1 MHEVIAQLTAYARTT
16 WNRRWYIVV
25 TAWLLAIGGWIWVYT
40 LPDRYEA
47 SARVNVDTQSIL
59 KPLMS
64 GLAVQPNVDQ
74 QIALMTR
81 TLLSRPNMEKVARM
95 TDLDI
100 NAKTEGQSEKII
112 DDLQSNIRIT
122 PGGENLFTISYQN
135 SNPQLA
141 TRVVE
146 SLLTIFVEGSLG
158 HKRKD
163 TDSARKFIEEQLK
176 AYEQKLVLAENSLKD
191 FKRKYVGLMPGQ
203 GGGYF
208 ERLAQARQAVEDAR
222 LELRESENRRN
233 ELKRQLA
240 GEEPVMLDDEAG
252 SNPQID
258 ARINNLKE
266 QLDNLLLKFTEQ
278 HPDIVATKR
287 VIAQLEEQKKTE
299 AKLMKPGTGG
309 ARGKNSVYQQLT
321 VALAEEE
328 ANVASL
334 RARVGEFEARYA
346 QLRSA
351 VDAVP
356 QVEAEY
362 TQLNRD
368 YQVNKAN
375 YEALLARRES
385 AMISEEMESKTA
397 ALDFRIIDPP
407 RVPLSPAWP
416 NRPLMITLVLL
427 GAIAAGI
434 VLAFLISQIR
444 RTVDDRITLK
454 DLTGLPLLGAVSMV
468 WTPEQK
474 ARQRKRLVT
483 YIASATSLLGAY
495 AVLLIVTLGGDA
507 LSGMW
512 RDFLL

>member
-1 MHEVIAQLTAYARTT
+1 MHEVIAQLATYARTT
-16 WNRRWYIVV
+16 WNRRWYIII
-25 TAWLLAIGGWIWVYT
+25 TAWVVAIAGWIWVYT
-40 LPDRYEA
+40 LADRYEA

-74 QIALMTR
+74 QVVLMTR

-100 NAKTEGQSEKII
+100 NAKNEGQSEKLI

-191 FKRKYVGLMPGQ
+191 FKRKYVGMMPGQ

-208 ERLAQARQAVEDAR
+208 ERLAQARQAAEDAR

-240 GEEPVMLDDEAG
+240 GEEPVMLDDDVSG
-252 SNPQID
+252 ITNPQID
-258 ARINNLKE
+258 GRINTLKE
-266 QLDNLLLKFTEQ
+266 QLDGLLLKFTEQ

-299 AKLMKPGTGG
+299 AKLMKPGSSPL
-309 ARGKNSVYQQLT
+309 RGKNNVYQQLT

-334 RARVGEFEARYA
+334 KARVGEFDSRYA
-346 QLRSA
+346 QLRAA

-356 QVEAEY
+356 QVEAEF

-385 AMISEEMESKTA
+385 ASISEEMESKTA

-407 RVPLSPAWP
+407 RVPLEPAWP

-434 VLAFLISQIR
+434 LTAFLMSQIR
-444 RTVDDRITLK
+444 RTVDDRVIVK
-454 DLTGLPLLGAVSMV
+454 ELTGLPLLGAISMV

-474 ARQRKRLVT
+474 ARQRKRLLA
-483 YIASATSLLGAY
+483 YIASFMSLVSAY
-495 AVLLIVTLGGDA
+495 AVLLIVTLVA
-507 LSGMW
+507 ARSA
-512 RDFLL
+512 

>member
-16 WNRRWYIVV
+16 WNRRWYIII
-25 TAWLLAIGGWIWVYT
+25 TAWVLAIAGWIWVYT
-40 LPDRYEA
+40 LADRYEA

-74 QIALMTR
+74 QVVLMTR

-100 NAKTEGQSEKII
+100 SAKDEGQSEKII

-176 AYEQKLVLAENSLKD
+176 AYEQKLVLAESALKD
-191 FKRKYVGLMPGQ
+191 FKRKYVGIMPGS

-208 ERLAQARQAVEDAR
+208 ERLAQSRQAVDDAR
-222 LELRESENRRN
+222 LELREAENRRN

-240 GEEPVMLDDEAG
+240 GEEPVMLDDEVSG

-258 ARINNLKE
+258 ARINTLKE
-266 QLDNLLLKFTEQ
+266 QLDGLLLKFTDQ
-278 HPDIVATKR
+278 HPDIVGIKR
-287 VIAQLEEQKKTE
+287 VIAQLEEQKRAE
-299 AKLMKPGTGG
+299 AKLMKPGLSPS
-309 ARGKNSVYQQLT
+309 RGKNNVYQQLT

-334 RARVGEFEARYA
+334 KARVGEFEARYG

-356 QVEAEY
+356 QVEAEFS
-362 TQLNRD
+362 QLNRD

-385 AMISEEMESKTA
+385 ASISEEMESKTA

-427 GAIAAGI
+427 GAILAGI
-434 VLAFLISQIR
+434 VLAFLVSQIR
-444 RTVDDRITLK
+444 RTVDDRMTLK
-454 DLTGLPLLGAVSMV
+454 DLTGLPLLGTISMV

-474 ARQRKRLVT
+474 ARQRKRLFA
-483 YIASATSLLGAY
+483 YIASFMSLISAY
-495 AVLLIVTLGGDA
+495 GVLLIVTLVMA
-507 LSGMW
+507 RSA
-512 RDFLL
+512 

>member
-1 MHEVIAQLTAYARTT
+1 MHEVIAQLAAYARTT
-16 WNRRWYIVV
+16 WNRRWYIIV
-25 TAWLLAIGGWIWVYT
+25 TAWAVAIAGWIWVYT

-64 GLAVQPNVDQ
+64 GLAVQPNADQ

-95 TDLDI
+95 TDLDL
-100 NAKTEGQSEKII
+100 NAKDENQTEKII
-112 DDLQSNIRIT
+112 DDLQTNIRIT

-135 SNPQLA
+135 SNPQVA

-191 FKRKYVGLMPGQ
+191 FKRKYVGIMPGQ

-208 ERLAQARQAVEDAR
+208 ERLGQARQAAEDAR
-222 LELRESENRRN
+222 LELREAENRRD
-233 ELKRQLA
+233 ELKRQLS
-240 GEEPVMLDDEAG
+240 GEEPVMLDDDVTDFV
-252 SNPQID
+252 SPQLD
-258 ARINNLKE
+258 GRINALKE
-266 QLDNLLLKFTEQ
+266 QLDTLLLKYTDQ
-278 HPDIVATKR
+278 HPDIVGTKR
-287 VIAQLEEQKKTE
+287 VIKQLEDQKKAE
-299 AKLMKPGTGG
+299 AKLVKPGAGG
-309 ARGKNSVYQQLT
+309 SRNKNTVMQQLT

-334 RARVGEFEARYA
+334 RARAGEFEARYA
-346 QLRSA
+346 QLRSS

-385 AMISEEMESKTA
+385 ASISEEMESKTA

-407 RVPLSPAWP
+407 RVPLEPAWP
-416 NRPLMITLVLL
+416 NRPLMVTLVLL
-427 GAIAAGI
+427 GALAAGI
-434 VLAFLISQIR
+434 VLAFMVSQIR
-444 RTVDDRITLK
+444 RTVDDRATLK
-454 DLTGLPLLGAVSMV
+454 ELTGLPLLGAVSMV

-474 ARQRKRLVT
+474 ARQRKRLLA
-483 YIASATSLLGAY
+483 YIASFASLISAY
-495 AVLLIVTLGGDA
+495 GVLLIVTLVMTRSA
-507 LSGMW
+507 
-512 RDFLL
+512 

>member
-16 WNRRWYIVV
+16 WNRRWYIII
-25 TAWLLAIGGWIWVYT
+25 TAWVLAIAGWIWVYT
-40 LPDRYEA
+40 LADRYEA

-74 QIALMTR
+74 QVVLMTR

-100 NAKTEGQSEKII
+100 SAKDEGQSEKII

-176 AYEQKLVLAENSLKD
+176 AYEQKLVLAESALKD
-191 FKRKYVGLMPGQ
+191 FKRKYVGIMPGS

-208 ERLAQARQAVEDAR
+208 ERLAQSRQAVDDAR
-222 LELRESENRRN
+222 LELREAENRRN

-240 GEEPVMLDDEAG
+240 GEEPVMLDDEVSG

-258 ARINNLKE
+258 ARINTLKE
-266 QLDNLLLKFTEQ
+266 QLDSLLLKFTDQ
-278 HPDIVATKR
+278 HPDIVGIKR
-287 VIAQLEEQKKTE
+287 VIAQLEEQKRAE
-299 AKLMKPGTGG
+299 AKLMKPGLSPS
-309 ARGKNSVYQQLT
+309 RGKNNVYQQLT

-334 RARVGEFEARYA
+334 KARVGEFEARYG

-356 QVEAEY
+356 QVEAEFS
-362 TQLNRD
+362 QLNRD

-385 AMISEEMESKTA
+385 ASISEEMESKTA

-427 GAIAAGI
+427 GAILAGI
-434 VLAFLISQIR
+434 VLAFLVSQIR
-444 RTVDDRITLK
+444 RTVDDRMTLK
-454 DLTGLPLLGAVSMV
+454 DLTGLPLLGTISMV

-474 ARQRKRLVT
+474 ARQRKRLFA
-483 YIASATSLLGAY
+483 YIASFMSLISAY
-495 AVLLIVTLGGDA
+495 GVLLIVTLVMA
-507 LSGMW
+507 RSA
-512 RDFLL
+512 

>member
-16 WNRRWYIVV
+16 WNRRWYIIG
-25 TAWLLAIGGWIWVYT
+25 TAWILAIAGWIWVYT

-64 GLAVQPNVDQ
+64 GLAVQPNADQ

-100 NAKTEGQSEKII
+100 NAKDEGQTEKII
-112 DDLQSNIRIT
+112 DDLQSNILIT

-135 SNPQLA
+135 SNPQVA

-191 FKRKYVGLMPGQ
+191 FKRKYVGIMPGQ

-208 ERLAQARQAVEDAR
+208 ERLGQARQAAEDAR
-222 LELRESENRRN
+222 LELRESENRRD
-233 ELKRQLA
+233 ELRRQLA
-240 GEEPVMLDDEAG
+240 GEEPVMLDDDV
-252 SNPQID
+252 SDIVNPQLD
-258 ARINNLKE
+258 GRINALKE
-266 QLDNLLLKFTEQ
+266 QLDSLLLKYTDQ
-278 HPDIVATKR
+278 HPDIVGTKR
-287 VIAQLEEQKKTE
+287 VIKQLEDQKKAE
-299 AKLMKPGTGG
+299 AKLVKPGVGG
-309 ARGKNSVYQQLT
+309 SRNRNTVMQQLT

-334 RARVGEFEARYA
+334 RARAAEFEARYA
-346 QLRSA
+346 QLRSS

-356 QVEAEY
+356 QVEAEF

-385 AMISEEMESKTA
+385 ASISEEMESKTA

-407 RVPLSPAWP
+407 RVPLEPAWP
-416 NRPLMITLVLL
+416 NRPLMVTLVLL
-427 GAIAAGI
+427 GALAAGI
-434 VLAFLISQIR
+434 VLAFMVSQIR
-444 RTVDDRITLK
+444 RTVDDRATLK
-454 DLTGLPLLGAVSMV
+454 ELTGLPLLGAVSMV

-474 ARQRKRLVT
+474 ARQRKRLLAYV
-483 YIASATSLLGAY
+483 ASFASLISAY
-495 AVLLIVTLGGDA
+495 GVLLVVTLVMTRSA
-507 LSGMW
+507 
-512 RDFLL
+512 

>member
-1 MHEVIAQLTAYARTT
+1 MHEVIAQLAAYARTT
-16 WNRRWYIVV
+16 WNRRWYIIA
-25 TAWLLAIGGWIWVYT
+25 TAWTLAIAGWIWVYT

-64 GLAVQPNVDQ
+64 GLAVQPNADQ

-100 NAKTEGQSEKII
+100 NAKDEGQTEKII

-135 SNPQLA
+135 SNPQVA

-191 FKRKYVGLMPGQ
+191 FKRKYVGIMPGQ

-208 ERLAQARQAVEDAR
+208 ERLGQARQAAEDAR
-222 LELRESENRRN
+222 LELREAENRRD
-233 ELKRQLA
+233 ELRRQLA
-240 GEEPVMLDDEAG
+240 GEEPVMLDDDVADIV
-252 SNPQID
+252 NPQLD
-258 ARINNLKE
+258 GRINALKE
-266 QLDNLLLKFTEQ
+266 QLDALLLKYTEQ
-278 HPDIVATKR
+278 HPDIVGTKR
-287 VIAQLEEQKKTE
+287 VIKQLEDQKKAE
-299 AKLMKPGTGG
+299 AKVVKPGAGG
-309 ARGKNSVYQQLT
+309 SRNKNTVMQQLT

-334 RARVGEFEARYA
+334 RARAGEFEARYA
-346 QLRSA
+346 QLRSS

-356 QVEAEY
+356 QVEAEF

-385 AMISEEMESKTA
+385 ASISEEMESKTA

-407 RVPLSPAWP
+407 RVPLEPAWP
-416 NRPLMITLVLL
+416 NRPLMVTLVLL
-427 GAIAAGI
+427 GALAAGI
-434 VLAFLISQIR
+434 VLAFMVSQIR
-444 RTVDDRITLK
+444 RTVDDRATLK
-454 DLTGLPLLGAVSMV
+454 ELTGLPLLGAISMV

-474 ARQRKRLVT
+474 ARQRKRLLA
-483 YIASATSLLGAY
+483 YIASFASLISAY
-495 AVLLIVTLGGDA
+495 GVLLVVTLVMTRSA
-507 LSGMW
+507 
-512 RDFLL
+512 

>member
-16 WNRRWYIVV
+16 WNRRWYIVA
-25 TAWLLAIGGWIWVYT
+25 TAWILAVAGWIWVYT

-100 NAKTEGQSEKII
+100 NAKDEAQSEKII

-135 SNPQLA
+135 SDPQLA

-163 TDSARKFIEEQLK
+163 TDSARKFIEDQLK
-176 AYEQKLVLAENSLKD
+176 AYEQRLVTAENALKD

-208 ERLAQARQAVEDAR
+208 ERLAQARQAVEDAK
-222 LELRESENRRN
+222 LELREAENRRN

-240 GEEPVMLDDEAG
+240 GEEPVMLDDDAG

-258 ARINNLKE
+258 GRINNLKE
-266 QLDNLLLKFTEQ
+266 QLDALLLKYTEN
-278 HPDIVATKR
+278 HPDVVATKR
-287 VIAQLEEQKKTE
+287 LIARLEEQKKSD
-299 AKLMKPGTGG
+299 AAVVKPGGT
-309 ARGKNSVYQQLT
+309 RNKNSVYQQLT

-334 RARVGEFEARYA
+334 RARVGEFEGRYA

-385 AMISEEMESKTA
+385 ATISEEMESKTA

-407 RVPLSPAWP
+407 RVPLSPSWP
-416 NRPLMITLVLL
+416 NRPLMMTLVLL

-434 VLAFLISQIR
+434 VLAFLVSQIR
-444 RTVDDRITLK
+444 RTVDDRMTLK
-454 DLTGLPLLGAVSMV
+454 DLTGLPLLGTVSMV
-468 WTPEQK
+468 WTPEQR
-474 ARQRKRLVT
+474 ARQRKRMLAF
-483 YIASATSLLGAY
+483 IASAASLFSAY
-495 AVLLIVTLGGDA
+495 AVLLIVTLVA
-507 LSGMW
+507 ARSA
-512 RDFLL
+512 

>member
-16 WNRRWYIVV
+16 WNRRWYIIA
-25 TAWLLAIGGWIWVYT
+25 TAWALAVAGWIWVYT

-64 GLAVQPNVDQ
+64 GLAVQPNADQ

-100 NAKTEGQSEKII
+100 NAKDEGETEKII
-112 DDLQSNIRIT
+112 DDLQTNIRIT

-191 FKRKYVGLMPGQ
+191 FKRKYVGIMPGQ

-208 ERLAQARQAVEDAR
+208 ERLGLARQAAEDAR
-222 LELRESENRRN
+222 LELREAENRRD

-240 GEEPVMLDDEAG
+240 GEEPVMLDDDVTDIV
-252 SNPQID
+252 NPQLD
-258 ARINNLKE
+258 GRINALKE
-266 QLDNLLLKFTEQ
+266 QLDTLLLKYTEQ
-278 HPDIVATKR
+278 HPDIVGTKR
-287 VIAQLEEQKKTE
+287 VIKQLEDQKKAE
-299 AKLMKPGTGG
+299 AKLVKPGAGG
-309 ARGKNSVYQQLT
+309 SRNKNTVMQQLT

-334 RARVGEFEARYA
+334 RARAAEFEARYA
-346 QLRSA
+346 QLRAS

-385 AMISEEMESKTA
+385 ASISEEMESKTA

-407 RVPLSPAWP
+407 RVPLEPAWP
-416 NRPLMITLVLL
+416 NRPLMVTLVLL
-427 GAIAAGI
+427 GALAAGI
-434 VLAFLISQIR
+434 VLAFMVSQIR
-444 RTVDDRITLK
+444 RTVDDRATLK
-454 DLTGLPLLGAVSMV
+454 ELTGLPLLGVVSMV

-474 ARQRKRLVT
+474 ARQRKRLLA
-483 YIASATSLLGAY
+483 YIASFASLISAY
-495 AVLLIVTLGGDA
+495 GVLLVVTLVMTRSA
-507 LSGMW
+507 
-512 RDFLL
+512 

>member
-1 MHEVIAQLTAYARTT
+1 MHELIAQLTAYARTT
-16 WNRRWYIVV
+16 WNRRWYIVA
-25 TAWLLAIGGWIWVYT
+25 TAWLLAIAGWIWVYT
-40 LPDRYEA
+40 LPDRYQA

-100 NAKTEGQSEKII
+100 NAKDEAQSEKII

-122 PGGENLFTISYQN
+122 PGGENLFTISYEN
-135 SNPQLA
+135 SDPQLA

-176 AYEQKLVLAENSLKD
+176 AYEQKLVTAENALKD
-191 FKRKYVGLMPGQ
+191 FKRKYVGLMPGS

-208 ERLAQARQAVEDAR
+208 ERLAQARQAVEDSK
-222 LELRESENRRN
+222 LELREAENRRN

-240 GEEPVMLDDEAG
+240 GEEPVMLDEDAG

-266 QLDNLLLKFTEQ
+266 QLDNLLLKFTEN
-278 HPDIVATKR
+278 HPDVVATKR
-287 VIAQLEEQKKTE
+287 LIERLEEQKKSE
-299 AKLMKPGTGG
+299 AKLAKPGGT
-309 ARGKNSVYQQLT
+309 RGKNNVYQQLT

-334 RARVGEFEARYA
+334 RARVGEFEGRYA

-356 QVEAEY
+356 QVEAEF

-385 AMISEEMESKTA
+385 ATISEEMESKTA

-407 RVPLSPAWP
+407 RVPLSPSWP
-416 NRPLMITLVLL
+416 NRPLMMTLVLL
-427 GAIAAGI
+427 GSIAAGI
-434 VLAFLISQIR
+434 VLAFLVSQIR

-454 DLTGLPLLGAVSMV
+454 ELTGLPLLGTVSMV
-468 WTPEQK
+468 WTPEQR
-474 ARQRKRLVT
+474 ARQRKRMLAF
-483 YIASATSLLGAY
+483 IASAASLFSAY
-495 AVLLIVTLGGDA
+495 AVLLIVTLVA
-507 LSGMW
+507 ARSA
-512 RDFLL
+512 

>member
-16 WNRRWYIVV
+16 WNRRWYIII
-25 TAWLLAIGGWIWVYT
+25 TAWVLAIAGWIWVYT
-40 LPDRYEA
+40 LADRYEA

-74 QIALMTR
+74 QVVLMTR

-100 NAKTEGQSEKII
+100 SAKNEGQSEKII

-146 SLLTIFVEGSLG
+146 SILTIFVEGSLG

-191 FKRKYVGLMPGQ
+191 FKRKYVGMMPGS

-208 ERLAQARQAVEDAR
+208 ERLAQSRRAVDDAR
-222 LELRESENRRN
+222 LELREAENRRN

-240 GEEPVMLDDEAG
+240 GEEPVMLDDEVSG

-258 ARINNLKE
+258 ARINTLKE
-266 QLDNLLLKFTEQ
+266 QLDGLLLKFTDQ
-278 HPDIVATKR
+278 HPDIVGIKR
-287 VIAQLEEQKKTE
+287 VIAQLEEQKRAE
-299 AKLMKPGTGG
+299 AKLMKPGLSPS
-309 ARGKNSVYQQLT
+309 RGKNNVYQQLT

-334 RARVGEFEARYA
+334 KARVGEFEARYT

-356 QVEAEY
+356 QVEAEF

-368 YQVNKAN
+368 YQINKAN

-385 AMISEEMESKTA
+385 ASISEEMESKTA

-427 GAIAAGI
+427 GAILAGI
-434 VLAFLISQIR
+434 LLAFLVSQIR
-444 RTVDDRITLK
+444 RTVNDRLTLK
-454 DLTGLPLLGAVSMV
+454 DLTGLPLLGTISMV

-474 ARQRKRLVT
+474 ARQRKRLLA
-483 YIASATSLLGAY
+483 YIASFMSLISAY
-495 AVLLIVTLGGDA
+495 GVLLVVTLVMA
-507 LSGMW
+507 RSA
-512 RDFLL
+512 

>member
-1 MHEVIAQLTAYARTT
+1 MHELIAQLTAYARTT
-16 WNRRWYIVV
+16 WNRRWYIVA
-25 TAWLLAIGGWIWVYT
+25 TAWLLAIAGWIWVYT

-100 NAKTEGQSEKII
+100 NAKDEAQSEKII

-135 SNPQLA
+135 SDPQLA

-176 AYEQKLVLAENSLKD
+176 AYEQKLVAAENALKD
-191 FKRKYVGLMPGQ
+191 FKRKYVGMMPGS

-208 ERLAQARQAVEDAR
+208 ERLAQSRQAVEDSK
-222 LELRESENRRN
+222 LELREAENRRN

-240 GEEPVMLDDEAG
+240 GEEPVMLDDDAG
-252 SNPQID
+252 SNPQVD
-258 ARINNLKE
+258 GRINNLKE
-266 QLDNLLLKFTEQ
+266 QLDNLLLKFTEN
-278 HPDIVATKR
+278 HPDVVATKR
-287 VIAQLEEQKKTE
+287 LIERLEEQKKSE
-299 AKLMKPGTGG
+299 AKLMKPGGT
-309 ARGKNSVYQQLT
+309 RGKNNVYQQLT

-334 RARVGEFEARYA
+334 RARVGEFEGRYA

-356 QVEAEY
+356 QVEAEF

-368 YQVNKAN
+368 YHVNKAN

-385 AMISEEMESKTA
+385 ATISEEMESKTA

-407 RVPLSPAWP
+407 RVPLSPSWP
-416 NRPLMITLVLL
+416 NRPLMMTMVLL
-427 GAIAAGI
+427 ASIAAGI

-454 DLTGLPLLGAVSMV
+454 ELTGLPLLGTVSMV
-468 WTPEQK
+468 WTPEQR
-474 ARQRKRLVT
+474 ARQRKRMLAF
-483 YIASATSLLGAY
+483 IASAASLFSAY
-495 AVLLIVTLGGDA
+495 AVLLIVTLVA
-507 LSGMW
+507 ARSA
-512 RDFLL
+512 